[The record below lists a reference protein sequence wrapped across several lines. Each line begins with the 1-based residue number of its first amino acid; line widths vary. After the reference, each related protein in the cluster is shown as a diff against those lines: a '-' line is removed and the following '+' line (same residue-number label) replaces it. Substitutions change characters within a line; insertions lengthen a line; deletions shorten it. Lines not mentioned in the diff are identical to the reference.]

1 MRGASSFG
9 DAVDRTARPLD
20 SQAIEDPDQ
29 VDVRRDSVGEM
40 PLADYACVAAHLCP
54 TP

>member
-1 MRGASSFG
+1 M
-9 DAVDRTARPLD
+9 D

-29 VDVRRDSVGEM
+29 VDVRRDSVGET
-40 PLADYACVAAHLCP
+40 PLADYVYVAAHLCP